1 MKVCTKDNLFAVL
14 DKPAN
19 DKYEFVVYN
28 TTTKLD
34 VQRKTLTY
42 IPVDLICS
50 NNELLISDSTG

>member
-28 TTTKLD
+28 TTTKLE